1 MSAPAPA
8 WRFRYSVDCR
18 APRDFA
24 WNYWTN
30 IANWNDP
37 PASFRI
43 EGPFAAGS
51 KITTT
56 LPGQTLH
63 STIRQVLEGREA
75 TIDLQ
80 LPGAIFTFH
89 WTLESLS
96 GSQTRITQELELSG
110 ANADSLVAQVG
121 VFERTTPDGMKRL
134 VKAIESAYEQ
144 KTIG

>member
-8 WRFRYSVDCR
+8 WQFRYSVDCR

-30 IANWNDP
+30 IANWDDP

-63 STIRQVLEGREA
+63 STIRQVLEDREA

-110 ANADSLVAQVG
+110 ANADSLVEQAR
-121 VFERTTPDGMKRL
+121 VFERTTPDGMKKL

-144 KTIG
+144 KAIS

>member
-121 VFERTTPDGMKRL
+121 VFEQTTPDGMKKL

-144 KTIG
+144 KAID

>member
-1 MSAPAPA
+1 
-8 WRFRYSVDCR
+8 VDCR

>member
-96 GSQTRITQELELSG
+96 GGQTRITQELELSG

-121 VFERTTPDGMKRL
+121 VFEQTTPDGMKKL
-134 VKAIESAYEQ
+134 VKAIESVYEQ
-144 KTIG
+144 KAID

>member
-8 WRFRYSVDCR
+8 WQFRYSLYCR
-18 APRDFA
+18 ASRDFA

-43 EGPFAAGS
+43 EGPFATGS
-51 KITTT
+51 KITTF

-96 GSQTRITQELELSG
+96 GSQTQITQELELSG
-110 ANADSLVAQVG
+110 PNADSLVAQAR
-121 VFERTTPDGMKRL
+121 VFEQTTPDGMQKL

-144 KTIG
+144 KAID